1 MGSLNKWKIEKV
13 SLKKM
18 MPFDE
23 NPRAITEKAEKG
35 LRASIERFG
44 YVEPIVW
51 NKTTGNIV
59 GGHQRYSELVRQGVE
74 EATVVVVELSSEKE
88 LAANLTLNNPEI
100 EGEWDEP
107 ALELLEQVKDSNEE
121 LFDSL
126 NLGDLRESIESMGP
140 ADAGG
145 DDDEDEEE
153 HDTKC
158 PCCKH
163 EWNIVASDVS
173 V

>member
-1 MGSLNKWKIEKV
+1 MSSANKWKIQQV
-13 SLKKM
+13 WLKDIK
-18 MPFDE
+18 PFDK

-35 LRASIERFG
+35 LRASMERFG

-59 GGHQRYSELVRQGVE
+59 GGHQRYAELMRQGVKK
-74 EATVVVVELSSEKE
+74 ATVVVVEFPADKE

-100 EGEWDEP
+100 EGDWDSP
-107 ALELLEQVKDSNEE
+107 ALELLEQVRDADED

-126 NLGDLRESIESMGP
+126 NLGDLRDSIETAGP
-140 ADAGG
+140 PSDDE
-145 DDDEDEEE
+145 DDDEDTC
-153 HDTKC
+153 DTEC

-163 EWNIVASDVS
+163 KWNIVASDVS